1 MNFLANKPLKFV
13 ADRYEEWSAGQCVS
27 QGPIDAVITASVS
40 KDAIRFF
47 VQGADTLRMYTEGTY
62 SLSDDSGDLG
72 DRIQYVSP
80 NIAFD
85 PLAPIVCHIFHDNRT
100 IRYIRFAMTSPDRII
115 EFYGKTV
122 SFDGMERPEM
132 LTGNRI
138 PGLKRLLVNDLAD
151 QYRALLK
158 GNTVSLA
165 IIDHQMAC
173 VALSLRK
180 YYTLVAFAGD
190 PDGAHKDQV
199 FKDVSSSISQFFP
212 IFGNEAL
219 DDARNWFYKIA
230 ANPFHADVFLGYYYG
245 QLDAGNSIDCFEI
258 MRAFQLS

>member
-1 MNFLANKPLKFV
+1 
-13 ADRYEEWSAGQCVS
+13 
-27 QGPIDAVITASVS
+27 
-40 KDAIRFF
+40 
-47 VQGADTLRMYTEGTY
+47 
-62 SLSDDSGDLG
+62 
-72 DRIQYVSP
+72 
-80 NIAFD
+80 
-85 PLAPIVCHIFHDNRT
+85 
-100 IRYIRFAMTSPDRII
+100 MTSPDRII